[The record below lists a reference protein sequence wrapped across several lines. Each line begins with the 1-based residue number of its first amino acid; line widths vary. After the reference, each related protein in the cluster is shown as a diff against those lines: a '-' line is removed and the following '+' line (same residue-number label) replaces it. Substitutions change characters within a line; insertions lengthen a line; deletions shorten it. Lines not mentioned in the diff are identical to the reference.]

1 MSTDNNVAP
10 RTSTPGIAFAA
21 LASAVQRIPT
31 NLVRWIL
38 VLMRPPRRRP
48 PHWPAR
54 FWLAAALTIAAIVAS
69 MFFLDT
75 TASDWARH
83 LPPQLTEA
91 ADQVSSFGL
100 SGWFLYPLGIVLLGL
115 AAVMTPSLPRLT
127 QGVLAALVA
136 RFAFLFIAIA
146 LPGLFTTIVKRL
158 IGRARPYVGDHDDPF
173 NYVPFG
179 WDPEYAS
186 LPSGHAVTAAAAA
199 IAIGAIWPHSRVVMW
214 FYAVIIMFAR
224 VAANVH
230 HPSDVVA
237 GALVGVVGAL
247 LVRRWFA
254 ARGLGFG
261 AADLQ
266 AYPWPSWRRLGN
278 AARQIVG
285 ASAAPTN

>member
-1 MSTDNNVAP
+1 MSTGNNAAP
-10 RTSTPGIAFAA
+10 RILTPGIVFAA
-21 LASAVQRIPT
+21 AASAVQRVPT

-48 PHWPAR
+48 PHWPAG
-54 FWLAAALTIAAIVAS
+54 FWLATALTIAAIIAS

-83 LPPQLTEA
+83 LPPQLIEA
-91 ADQVSSFGL
+91 ADQASNFGL
-100 SGWFLYPLGIVLLGL
+100 SGWFLYPLGVVLLGL
-115 AAVMTPSLPRLT
+115 AAVMTPSLPRSA

-136 RFAFLFIAIA
+136 RFGFLFVAIG

-173 NYVPFG
+173 KYMPFG

-199 IAIGAIWPHSRVVMW
+199 IAIGAVWPHSRVVMW
-214 FYAVIIMFAR
+214 LYALIIMFAR
-224 VAANVH
+224 VALNVH

-254 ARGLGFG
+254 AQGLGFG

-278 AARQIVG
+278 TARQIVG
-285 ASAAPTN
+285 ASAVSTN